1 MASAIFR
8 CNSPRS
14 DCLYSSSQLKPS
26 HFRPSKMELTDASVL
41 RSTSVSSSRKIMVP
55 AFRRAYSQLKMNVRA
70 LPTWRNP
77 VGEGAK
83 RTLALPCEGE
93 FKDSGIGSDRVRRIA
108 LITPANARVPK
119 TAEFSIAYVPMVRA
133 GQKHGQAGSF
143 NDLAQPFDLERY
155 RRWALY
161 LKPIV
166 F

>member
-55 AFRRAYSQLKMNVRA
+55 AFRRAYNQLKMNVRA

-108 LITPANARVPK
+108 VVAPGKCPGTKNCQIFDCVCFDGTGRPK
-119 TAEFSIAYVPMVRA
+119 TRSS
-133 GQKHGQAGSF
+133 G
-143 NDLAQPFDLERY
+143 
-155 RRWALY
+155 
-161 LKPIV
+161 
-166 F
+166 